1 MVGLIVEQM
10 ALSRA
15 IDCTIIG
22 ENVMRIVQMTLL
34 AITLVIALTFS
45 TLVHHS
51 LDGANQILETKIS
64 ELKR

>member
-1 MVGLIVEQM
+1 
-10 ALSRA
+10 
-15 IDCTIIG
+15 
-22 ENVMRIVQMTLL
+22 MRIVQTTLL